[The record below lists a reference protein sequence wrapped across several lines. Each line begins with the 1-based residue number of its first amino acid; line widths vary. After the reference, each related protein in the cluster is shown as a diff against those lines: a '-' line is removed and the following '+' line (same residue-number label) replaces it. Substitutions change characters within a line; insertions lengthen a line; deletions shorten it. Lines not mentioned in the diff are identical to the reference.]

1 MTDVSAKLT
10 HVAKKDIAKPL
21 SVFIF
26 IRGADPK
33 LKRIILG
40 LSQMI
45 SAQYRTDESI
55 MTIPPVW
62 ATFSAVLL
70 ANAED

>member
-26 IRGADPK
+26 SRGADPK

-40 LSQMI
+40 LS
-45 SAQYRTDESI
+45 
-55 MTIPPVW
+55 
-62 ATFSAVLL
+62 
-70 ANAED
+70 